1 MERGP
6 GALSGAVVRIL
17 ITGASGFVGR
27 HLVEHLT
34 TVAPDADIWGLV
46 WSEDP
51 GEAPPSIHRLTGD
64 LALPSSLAHNIETAR
79 PDIVFHLAGATS
91 VASSWQQPD
100 RSFQVNALGTVNL
113 LEALRLL
120 DSRPVVVVATSAE
133 VYGAVPEEQQP
144 IDECMPLKPISP
156 YAASKAAQD
165 LITAQYHRGF
175 AMPTV
180 RFRLFPHT
188 GPRRQAHFA
197 ASSFAHQIA
206 RIERGLD
213 PPRLK
218 VGNLDAVRDFTD
230 VRDVARA
237 YWLAAT
243 SACAGEAYNICSGR
257 GVTIRRVL
265 ETLLSFS
272 EVEIEVEVDP
282 ARLRAADIPRLVGDH
297 SRFTSATGWM
307 PEIPLERTLQD
318 LLDGW
323 REAV

>member
-1 MERGP
+1 
-6 GALSGAVVRIL
+6 VRVL

-51 GEAPPSIHRLTGD
+51 GEAPPSVHRLTGD
-64 LALPSSLAHNIETAR
+64 LALPSSLAHNIENAR

-100 RSFQVNALGTVNL
+100 RSFQVNALGTLNL
-113 LEALRLL
+113 LEALRSL
-120 DSRPVVVVATSAE
+120 DHDPVVVVATSAE
-133 VYGAVPEEQQP
+133 IYGAVPEEKQP
-144 IDECMPLKPISP
+144 IGEDTPLRPISP

-165 LITAQYHRGF
+165 LIAAQYHRGF
-175 AMPTV
+175 SIPTV
-180 RFRLFPHT
+180 RLRLFPHT
-188 GPRRQAHFA
+188 GPHRPAHFA
-197 ASSFAHQIA
+197 ASSFARQIA
-206 RIERGLD
+206 RIERGLE

-243 SACAGEAYNICSGR
+243 SECAGEAYNICSGR
-257 GVTIRRVL
+257 GVTICWVL
-265 ETLLSFS
+265 DTLLSFS
-272 EVEIEVEVDP
+272 GVEIEVEVDP
-282 ARLRAADIPRLVGDH
+282 ARLRVADIPHLVGDH
-297 SRFTSATGWM
+297 GRFTSATGWT
-307 PEIPLERTLQD
+307 PDIPLEQTLQD

-323 REAV
+323 REIV